1 MQKNVEIELKLLLGK
16 RELKKLLA
24 SELLKGVLRAG
35 SEKKRNLVSSYY
47 DTADLAFKKNGVAY
61 RVRDKGDGSF
71 EATIKTDRKS
81 SGGLSERVE
90 INIPLAEDKAVIEGF
105 GEMGLGFELTDLAPN
120 GVEKLFTVDVV
131 RTTYILDLDG
141 AVAELAVDNGKIIAG
156 KRKDDIDEIE
166 IELVEGEVGAL
177 MNFAAKMAELVPVFT
192 EKRSKFARGLALL
205 GIESDLASSNI
216 GISILWLTLYYSTAC
231 CFATVFLKKPFK
243 VLTDHFN
250 ETHPA
255 ENAEPERS
263 PNAVF
268 RDAPELEE
276 DDIY

>member
-35 SEKKRNLVSSYY
+35 SEEKRNLVSSYY
-47 DTADLAFKKNGVAY
+47 DTADLAFKNNGVAY

-105 GEMGLGFELTDLAPN
+105 GEMGLGFELTELAPN

-141 AVAELAVDNGKIIAG
+141 AVAELAIDNGKIIAG

-205 GIESDLASSNI
+205 GIESDLAS
-216 GISILWLTLYYSTAC
+216 G
-231 CFATVFLKKPFK
+231 K
-243 VLTDHFN
+243 VKVDN
-250 ETHPA
+250 
-255 ENAEPERS
+255 
-263 PNAVF
+263 
-268 RDAPELEE
+268 
-276 DDIY
+276 